1 MTSHYPSTT
10 ALLVAAG
17 AGSRFGGDKL
27 MAMIHDKPLFTYSV
41 KAFLEAPMISSIL
54 LVVPPKSEGAFT
66 KALDAL
72 DLGQASTMIHIIA
85 GGSTRHESVLA
96 GLTRIF
102 HTDSATACE
111 HLMDTA
117 SASNCSSGS
126 MKHTAVVPIH
136 HLPCL
141 HHDSQRLATNQYE
154 ICGLRLVSP
163 TTEFIAIHD
172 AARPL
177 ITGKQIERVCKA
189 AYEAGAAALARR
201 VSDTLHRSDN
211 NEKAAETVDRTDLW
225 SMETPQVFR
234 ARDLEHLLNRP
245 CGLQHLPTDEV
256 AALLCQGIKTQLI
269 EHHEP
274 NIKVTYAHDL
284 TLVRAY
290 CSLQEDKK

>member
-1 MTSHYPSTT
+1 MTSRYPSTT

-17 AGSRFGGDKL
+17 SGSRFGGDKL

-54 LVVPPKSEGAFT
+54 LVVPPKSEGAFA

-72 DLGQASTMIHIIA
+72 HLGQASVMIHIIA

-96 GLTRIF
+96 
-102 HTDSATACE
+102 
-111 HLMDTA
+111 
-117 SASNCSSGS
+117 
-126 MKHTAVVPIH
+126 
-136 HLPCL
+136 
-141 HHDSQRLATNQYE
+141 
-154 ICGLRLVSP
+154 GLRLVSP

-189 AYEAGAAALARR
+189 AYEAGAAALAHRIT
-201 VSDTLHRSDN
+201 DTLHRSDKN
-211 NEKAAETVDRTDLW
+211 KEAAETVDRTGLW

-234 ARDLEHLLNRP
+234 ALDLEHLLNRP
-245 CGLQHLPTDEV
+245 CGSQPLPTDEV
-256 AALLCQGIKTQLI
+256 AALLCQGIKTRLI

-274 NIKVTYAHDL
+274 NIKVTYEHDL
-284 TLVRAY
+284 KLVRAY
-290 CSLQEDKK
+290 CLLQKDEK